1 LTTTPASQSTTGP
14 TDAALAELVGR
25 LDLKHKVRL
34 LTGASFWTLH
44 AEPSIGLDTI
54 VVSDGPAGVR
64 GQSWD
69 ERDRSASLPSPTAMA
84 AGWDL
89 DRVRS
94 LGRLIASEARR
105 KGVGVVL
112 GPTINIQ
119 RSPRGGR
126 HFEQFSE
133 DPWLSGVLGSTYV
146 GAVQGQG
153 VATSPKH
160 YVANDSETDRMSV
173 DVSVDERTLREVYLA
188 PFERAVT
195 EAGAWLV
202 MSSYNSV
209 GGATMTESPLLEDPL
224 KTEWGFDGVVI
235 SDWTAV
241 RDTVGAGK
249 AAQDLTMPGPDG
261 VWGQALVDAVRAGKV
276 SETDV
281 DAKLVRLLRL
291 AGRIGALDGVPAATD
306 APEPWARE
314 DVEALLRSAA
324 ADGMVLARNEQVL
337 PIPPQSI
344 SSIAVVGQQAV
355 ASRTQGGGSATVF
368 PDHVV
373 SALDGLRGAYG
384 EDSVRYA
391 PGVASADPLMPLEA
405 RTATDPISGEPGVRV
420 RFRDGS
426 GDLVLEEHRDGGNLT
441 WLGDR
446 ILDRT
451 AAIEVRSRFT
461 APADGTYSFGFSG
474 IGEFT
479 FTLDGEQLK
488 DGLFMPEGTDPF
500 MAFLAPPS
508 CTFPRTLQA
517 GETVELTLVHRPDT
531 QAGPTMVA
539 FTLGVEEPFG
549 DPAEEMRRAVRTAS
563 EADATIVVVGTN
575 NRIES
580 EGFDRKSLRLP
591 EGQDELV
598 EAVLEANP
606 RTLVVVNSGSPVV
619 MPWFQKAPA
628 VLLTW
633 FPGQEFGRAL
643 GDVVTGDRE
652 PGGRVP
658 TTWAARED
666 DVPVW
671 QVEPSEG
678 RLFYDEGLNVG
689 YREWVRRQDAGGPA
703 PAISFGH
710 GLGYTSWH
718 LDEASIDEN
727 RRIHGRVTNTGER
740 EGKYVL
746 QAYVSR
752 TSPSEVERPSLWLA
766 GFATV
771 HADAGHQADVEI
783 QLEDRSFQHWS
794 VEQGRWETEPGTY
807 SVHLG
812 TAVDELVWDGTVG
825 IDARTMTE

>member
-1 LTTTPASQSTTGP
+1 VTTTPATHPTAP
-14 TDAALAELVGR
+14 TDLSDTALAELVGR
-25 LDLKHKVRL
+25 LDLEHKVRL

-44 AEPSIGLDTI
+44 AEPGIGLDTI

-69 ERDRSASLPSPTAMA
+69 ERDSSASLPSPTAMA
-84 AGWDL
+84 ASWDL
-89 DRVRS
+89 DRIRD
-94 LGRLIASEARR
+94 LGHLIASEARR

-146 GAVQGQG
+146 AAVQERG
-153 VATSPKH
+153 VAASPKH

-188 PFERAVT
+188 PFERTVT

-209 GGATMTESPLLEDPL
+209 DGATMTENPLLENPL
-224 KTEWGFDGVVI
+224 KTEWGFDGVVV
-235 SDWTAV
+235 SDWTGV

-249 AAQDLTMPGPDG
+249 AAQDLAMPGPDG
-261 VWGQALVDAVRAGKV
+261 VWGQALVDAVRAGHV
-276 SETDV
+276 TEADV

-291 AGRIGALDGVPAATD
+291 AGRIGALDGVPAATPVPD
-306 APEPWARE
+306 PW
-314 DVEALLRSAA
+314 DPQDISALLTEAA

-337 PIPPQSI
+337 PIAP
-344 SSIAVVGQQAV
+344 SSVSSVAVIGQQAV

-373 SALDGLRGAYG
+373 PALDGLRTAYG
-384 EDSVRYA
+384 DEAVRYA
-391 PGVASADPLMPLEA
+391 PGVSSTDPLLPLDE
-405 RTATDPISGEPGVRV
+405 RTAVDPVSGEPGVRV
-420 RFRDGS
+420 RFRDAS
-426 GDLVLEEHRDGGNLT
+426 GDPVLEEHRDSGNLT
-441 WLGDR
+441 WLGDSV
-446 ILDRT
+446 LERT
-451 AAIEVRSRFT
+451 ATIEVRSRFT

-479 FTLDGEQLK
+479 FILDGEQLK

-508 CTFPRTLQA
+508 CTFPRTLRA
-517 GETVELTLVHRPDT
+517 GESVDLTLVHRPDT

-549 DPAEEMRRAVRTAS
+549 DPADELQRAVRTAS
-563 EADATIVVVGTN
+563 EADAAIVVVGTTD
-575 NRIES
+575 RIES
-580 EGFDRKSLRLP
+580 EGFDRASLRLP

-598 EAVLEANP
+598 EAVLDANP

-619 MPWFQKAPA
+619 MPWFEKAPA

-633 FPGQEFGRAL
+633 FPGQEFGTAL
-643 GDVVTGDRE
+643 GDVVTGRRE

-658 TTWAARED
+658 TTWAATEE

-671 QVEPSEG
+671 QVEPSDG

-718 LDEASIDEN
+718 LERASIDEN
-727 RRIHGRVTNTGER
+727 REVHGRVTNTGER

-746 QAYVSR
+746 QAYLSR
-752 TSPSEVERPSLWLA
+752 TSPSKVERPALWLA

-771 HADAGHQADVEI
+771 HADAGHETDVDI

-794 VEQGRWETEPGTY
+794 EDQGHWETEPGTY
-807 SVHLG
+807 TVHLG
-812 TAVDELVWDGTVG
+812 TAVDELMWQGRVE
-825 IDARTMTE
+825 IDA